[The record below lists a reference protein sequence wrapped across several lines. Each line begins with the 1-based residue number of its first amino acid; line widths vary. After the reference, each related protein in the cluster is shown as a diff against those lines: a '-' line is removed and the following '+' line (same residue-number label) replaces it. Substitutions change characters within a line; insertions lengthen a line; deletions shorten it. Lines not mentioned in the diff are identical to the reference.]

1 VLYRRSQR
9 VSELLDD
16 ESAQQDTPPRV
27 RSATPRGA
35 NGQSLADGHRHVLSR
50 LDPAAL
56 WSMRDRDPRGPAR
69 EELARRYLPLARK
82 LAARYANPN
91 EPLEDL
97 MQVAS
102 LGLLKAIDRYSPERG
117 IPFSSFAVPTILGE
131 LKRHFRDTGWSVH
144 VPRDAKELALRVDR
158 ASREM
163 AGRLGRSPQVD
174 ELAQFLELS
183 VEDVV
188 AALEAANAHFGA
200 SLDAPASASDPDAGP
215 LVEMLGSED
224 DGFSL
229 AETALDLGAAVR
241 RLPYLERRAL
251 VLRFSED
258 LKQTEIAERLGCSQ
272 MQVSRLLARATR
284 RLAGRDDPKR

>member
-1 VLYRRSQR
+1 
-9 VSELLDD
+9 
-16 ESAQQDTPPRV
+16 
-27 RSATPRGA
+27 
-35 NGQSLADGHRHVLSR
+35 
-50 LDPAAL
+50 
-56 WSMRDRDPRGPAR
+56 
-69 EELARRYLPLARK
+69 
-82 LAARYANPN
+82 
-91 EPLEDL
+91 
-97 MQVAS
+97 
-102 LGLLKAIDRYSPERG
+102 
-117 IPFSSFAVPTILGE
+117 
-131 LKRHFRDTGWSVH
+131 
-144 VPRDAKELALRVDR
+144 
-158 ASREM
+158 M

-174 ELAQFLELS
+174 ELAHFLELS

-251 VLRFSED
+251 ILRFSED

-284 RLAGRDDPKR
+284 RLAGRDEPKH

>member
-1 VLYRRSQR
+1 

-16 ESAQQDTPPRV
+16 ESARWDAPEPRPAV
-27 RSATPRGA
+27 ATGLSPA
-35 NGQSLADGHRHVLSR
+35 EGHGLHR
-50 LDPAAL
+50 LDPSAL
-56 WSMRDRDPRGPAR
+56 WSLRDRDPRGPAR
-69 EELARRYLPLARK
+69 DELARRYLPLARK
-82 LAARYANPN
+82 LASRYANPN

-97 MQVAS
+97 VQVAS
-102 LGLLKAIDRYSPERG
+102 LGLLKAIDRYSVDRG
-117 IPFSSFAVPTILGE
+117 TSFPSFAVPTILGE

-163 AGRLGRSPQVD
+163 TDRLGRSPQVD

-183 VEDVV
+183 VEDVIG
-188 AALEAANAHFGA
+188 ALEAASAHFGT
-200 SLDAPASASDPDAGP
+200 SLDAPASSSDPDAGP

-224 DGFSL
+224 DGFAL
-229 AETALDLGAAVR
+229 AETTLDLATAVR

-251 VLRFSED
+251 SLRFAED

-284 RLAGRDDPKR
+284 RLEGRDASDR

>member
-1 VLYRRSQR
+1 MVSA

-16 ESAQQDTPPRV
+16 ESAQQDAPPPRV
-27 RSATPRGA
+27 RSVTPRW
-35 NGQSLADGHRHVLSR
+35 ADGHGPVDGQRHGLSR

-56 WSMRDRDPRGPAR
+56 WEMRDRDARGPAR
-69 EELARRYLPLARK
+69 DELARRYLPLARK

-117 IPFSSFAVPTILGE
+117 TPFSSFAVPTILGE

-229 AETALDLGAAVR
+229 AETALDLGAATSTSPLTRCIRAPVR
-241 RLPYLERRAL
+241 SSPRSGGER
-251 VLRFSED
+251 S
-258 LKQTEIAERLGCSQ
+258 
-272 MQVSRLLARATR
+272 MR
-284 RLAGRDDPKR
+284 RSPS